1 MFTAMLLICNVYM
14 PNSCI
19 IAEDSWGPYVTKAEC
34 TTRIGVMIGEVKE
47 IAPNMF
53 VKATQCELTVEKGTN
68 T

>member
-1 MFTAMLLICNVYM
+1 M

-19 IAEDSWGPYVTKAEC
+19 IAEDSWGPYATKAEC

-53 VKATQCELTVEKGTN
+53 VKATQCELTIKKGTN